1 MISLVM
7 ADQLR
12 TVVLNSI
19 NAFSRLWDAFDLASD
34 PHAASAGCP
43 LMKQDGSVEVSMQ
56 KRKEKKRKE
65 KKRKEKKRKEKKR
78 KEKKR
83 TCLSECTIFN
93 LQRSKGSLKVRY
105 VRGSEGACE
114 HHKKVVNAGQS

>member
-19 NAFSRLWDAFDLASD
+19 NAFSRLWDAFDLAAD

-43 LMKQDGSVEVSMQ
+43 LENQDGSTEV
-56 KRKEKKRKE
+56 
-65 KKRKEKKRKEKKR
+65 
-78 KEKKR
+78 
-83 TCLSECTIFN
+83 
-93 LQRSKGSLKVRY
+93 
-105 VRGSEGACE
+105 
-114 HHKKVVNAGQS
+114 

>member
-19 NAFSRLWDAFDLASD
+19 NAFAHLWDAFDLAAD

-43 LMKQDGSVEVSMQ
+43 LEQQDGSSEVRSLLACWRCKLLASCMSPSY
-56 KRKEKKRKE
+56 
-65 KKRKEKKRKEKKR
+65 
-78 KEKKR
+78 
-83 TCLSECTIFN
+83 LSHAT
-93 LQRSKGSLKVRY
+93 SLR
-105 VRGSEGACE
+105 
-114 HHKKVVNAGQS
+114 

>member
-19 NAFSRLWDAFDLASD
+19 SAFSRLWDPFDLALD

-43 LMKQDGSVEVSMQ
+43 LENSDGSAQVCPHCPAHISPLPCLNSCEVCQNDICHAVTPQTTFS
-56 KRKEKKRKE
+56 
-65 KKRKEKKRKEKKR
+65 
-78 KEKKR
+78 
-83 TCLSECTIFN
+83 
-93 LQRSKGSLKVRY
+93 
-105 VRGSEGACE
+105 
-114 HHKKVVNAGQS
+114 